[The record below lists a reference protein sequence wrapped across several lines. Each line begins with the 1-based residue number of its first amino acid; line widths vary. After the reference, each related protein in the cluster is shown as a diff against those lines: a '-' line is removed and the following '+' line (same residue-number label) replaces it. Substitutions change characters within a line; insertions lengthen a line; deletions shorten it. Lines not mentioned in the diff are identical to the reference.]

1 MRILQ
6 ILEQEY
12 AYAGLKGRL
21 LLVDPQSLA
30 IASPDFYVRRE
41 LDRGHVERLRLLVRE
56 EEELPPVV
64 VAYVRELGGYRIVD
78 GNHTAEAHRL
88 EGKPVRLLDIGEMDI
103 VSADRLQV
111 SLNPPG
117 KLSLKDAELREF
129 ARRRVK
135 EYALIRGSDRREL
148 INLIATVVNRKER
161 TVYDWVSDLLQ
172 EEDRKRKEKAIEL
185 LEKGEEKEKV
195 AKDIGVH
202 PRTLERW
209 EKEEKNKKEK
219 PVEVGSR
226 TFWEIFEE
234 YCNLR
239 APQERGFEGFE
250 SYCERKGYQIGE
262 GWREFKR
269 NIFDRIV
276 KAFVLAGLENRDKRH
291 RRMVEALDIP
301 RRVAEVLVGDF
312 EGRFGATLEWEISKL
327 EGLIRQ
333 AWEDLPEDIFV
344 YLREN
349 HTGSFYGQYRE
360 VFHTLFSEAI
370 RAYASAV
377 RTEEEEEEE
386 EEEVHGDSFEE
397 VIGQEV
403 EEVDDDDTN
412 TKGIGHKGMLRV
424 LKSIREMLEEL
435 GEALAKGDM
444 KKAEKMRV
452 RISSLVETSIDRLET
467 SLERR
472 KQTPY
477 YEVCRKAVAAIN
489 MVWNYY
495 FGSMVVGESDY
506 GKVIKLLG
514 KAIEQAIERGRLKV
528 EDEKELQVV
537 FINSLV
543 FCLAFNIHRR
553 GAEKIVS
560 FLSSFLERYDE
571 ARVFFD
577 RRKGTSFLI
586 SKLTGRK
593 MTEEDF
599 AREVEELSGKFW
611 GEKHVKSG

>member
-30 IASPDFYVRRE
+30 IASSDFYVRRE

-88 EGKPVRLLDIGEMDI
+88 EGKPVRLLDTGEMDI

-239 APQERGFEGFE
+239 
-250 SYCERKGYQIGE
+250 
-262 GWREFKR
+262 
-269 NIFDRIV
+269 
-276 KAFVLAGLENRDKRH
+276 
-291 RRMVEALDIP
+291 
-301 RRVAEVLVGDF
+301 
-312 EGRFGATLEWEISKL
+312 
-327 EGLIRQ
+327 
-333 AWEDLPEDIFV
+333 
-344 YLREN
+344 
-349 HTGSFYGQYRE
+349 GS
-360 VFHTLFSEAI
+360 
-370 RAYASAV
+370 
-377 RTEEEEEEE
+377 
-386 EEEVHGDSFEE
+386 
-397 VIGQEV
+397 
-403 EEVDDDDTN
+403 
-412 TKGIGHKGMLRV
+412 
-424 LKSIREMLEEL
+424 
-435 GEALAKGDM
+435 
-444 KKAEKMRV
+444 
-452 RISSLVETSIDRLET
+452 
-467 SLERR
+467 
-472 KQTPY
+472 
-477 YEVCRKAVAAIN
+477 
-489 MVWNYY
+489 
-495 FGSMVVGESDY
+495 
-506 GKVIKLLG
+506 
-514 KAIEQAIERGRLKV
+514 
-528 EDEKELQVV
+528 
-537 FINSLV
+537 
-543 FCLAFNIHRR
+543 
-553 GAEKIVS
+553 
-560 FLSSFLERYDE
+560 
-571 ARVFFD
+571 
-577 RRKGTSFLI
+577 
-586 SKLTGRK
+586 
-593 MTEEDF
+593 
-599 AREVEELSGKFW
+599 SGKRF
-611 GEKHVKSG
+611 